1 MRIIGIDPG
10 MAIVGYSIIDANII
24 DDEEHY
30 SVVESGSI
38 QTDKSMDKPS
48 RLLEIAQDLNY
59 LINLYKPDV
68 ASVEELFFFKNAK
81 TIVPVC
87 EARGVIL
94 LTLKQFRIPINEYT
108 PLAIKQTVTGY
119 GRANKTDVQE
129 MIKLIIRSDQIPK
142 LDDSSDAM
150 AIAICHVRNSFASD
164 VLSNMSV

>member
-10 MAIVGYSIIDANII
+10 MAIVGYSIIDAQII
-24 DDEEHY
+24 DGEEHY

-38 QTDKSMDKPS
+38 QTDRSLDKPS
-48 RLLEIAQDLNY
+48 RLLEISQDLSY
-59 LINLYKPDV
+59 LIGLYKPNV

-94 LTLKQFRIPINEYT
+94 LTLRKFGISINEYT
-108 PLAIKQTVTGY
+108 PLVIKQTVTGY
-119 GRANKTDVQE
+119 GRANKSDVQE
-129 MIKLIIRSDQIPK
+129 MIKLIIKSDQIPK

-150 AIAICHVRNSFASD
+150 AIAICHVRNCFASGTLNHIT
-164 VLSNMSV
+164 V

>member
-10 MAIVGYSIIDANII
+10 MAIVGYSIIDAQVI
-24 DDEEHY
+24 DGEEHY

-38 QTDKSMDKPS
+38 QTDKSLDKAC
-48 RLLEIAQDLNY
+48 RLLEISQDLDY
-59 LINLYKPDV
+59 LLDMYKPDI

-94 LTLKQFRIPINEYT
+94 LTLRKLGIPINEYT
-108 PLAIKQTVTGY
+108 PLVIKQTITGY
-119 GRANKTDVQE
+119 GRANKNDVQE
-129 MIKLIIRSDQIPK
+129 MIKLIVKNDQIPK

-150 AIAICHVRNSFASD
+150 AIAICHVRNSFANALNS
-164 VLSNMSV
+164 MSV